1 MESLLGNTQTLLGT
15 ICTLA
20 ILCLFAEIKNDEASS
35 ANGNFVFQLIAAI
48 ASDVNKN
55 LRKFVLKIKARA
67 EVRKNEVYE
76 RFNLKRTESESVE
89 SILAKKCIEI
99 GKSELHQQFLKVLT
113 KINIVRNKILV
124 ASEINPQLDEPSQ
137 QKFIVYYNKRQEPQ
151 LMALMVFLTSIL
163 FLLIDVFQFDN
174 SIIVPF
180 TWFFILNML
189 AFSCTV
195 WINHFSHTYTDD
207 IRDSSRHLVVN
218 MLCGLVGIFIT
229 TAGFSLILYLPFEVL
244 SVILAILTQFTGVFI
259 ACSLMYRS
267 YWSTHEYSRTIVL
280 KHMVY
285 FFVSAFVGTLM
296 LFVAKSYWPQ
306 SDFLFHVQFFWNALF
321 ARCLLYMVLILDL
334 ILIPLYGGYVHMKID
349 EWKTVR
355 IIKKKVSQY
364 DNQLDE
370 AIEELSSVITD
381 IIRLAPINL
390 QPQHVSAE
398 NNKTQT
404 EVVEEIK
411 NEFGQSRAE

>member
-20 ILCLFAEIKNDEASS
+20 ILCLFAEIKNGETSS

-67 EVRKNEVYE
+67 EVRKNEVYD
-76 RFNLKRTESESVE
+76 RFNLKRTETESVE
-89 SILAKKCIEI
+89 GILAKKCIEV
-99 GKSELHQQFLKVLT
+99 GKSELYQQFLQVLT
-113 KINIVRNKILV
+113 KINVVRNKILV
-124 ASEINPQLDEPSQ
+124 ASEINPQFDEPIQ

-151 LMALMVFLTSIL
+151 LIALMVFLTSIL
-163 FLLIDVFQFDN
+163 FLLVDIFQFDN

-180 TWFFILNML
+180 TWFFILNIF
-189 AFSCTV
+189 AFSCKV

-207 IRDSSRHLVVN
+207 LRDTTRHLMVN
-218 MLCGLVGIFIT
+218 VLCGMVGIFIT

-285 FFVSAFVGTLM
+285 FFVSALMGVLM
-296 LFVAKSYWPQ
+296 LLAAKSYWCQP
-306 SDFLFHVQFFWNALF
+306 DFLLHVHFFCNPLF
-321 ARCLLYMVLILDL
+321 VRWLLYMVLILDL

-355 IIKKKVSQY
+355 KIKKKVSQY

-381 IIRLAPINL
+381 IIRPIPASI
-390 QPQHVSAE
+390 QAQSVSAE
-398 NNKTQT
+398 NIKTQT
-404 EVVEEIK
+404 EVKEEVK
-411 NEFGQSRAE
+411 NDFG